1 MSAKDILVV
10 DDEPINYK
18 LLNAI
23 LSRNGYSVQYAENG
37 YKAIDMCHDNDYSL
51 LIMDIKMP
59 GINGIEATK
68 QIIKDKPGTIVVA
81 SSAKK
86 EMEDSEYSL
95 FVDFLSKPIN
105 RERLLSLVEKYAK

>member
-1 MSAKDILVV
+1 MSAKAILVV

-37 YKAIDMCHDNDYSL
+37 YKAIDMTHDNEYDL
-51 LIMDIKMP
+51 IIMDIKMP
-59 GINGIEATK
+59 GINGIETSR
-68 QIIKDKPGTIVVA
+68 QIIKEKPGTTVIA
-81 SSAKK
+81 SSAKN
-86 EMEDSEYSL
+86 EMDASEYSL